1 MDRIVDRSS
10 RGSGWNES
18 HRGVTPW
25 YPCTQCA
32 GSAGR
37 WQLYRKSGCSWSRYA
52 RPCCRRMCRAGL
64 VAAAK
69 ETAEEFQRVLSAI
82 FDALN
87 LSEAQREM
95 VPQVVPRVLELLIAH
110 DPDGDGDGAA

>member
-1 MDRIVDRSS
+1 M
-10 RGSGWNES
+10 
-18 HRGVTPW
+18 
-25 YPCTQCA
+25 
-32 GSAGR
+32 
-37 WQLYRKSGCSWSRYA
+37 
-52 RPCCRRMCRAGL
+52 
-64 VAAAK
+64 AAAK

-110 DPDGDGDGAA
+110 CHPPAAWDQVEGFSAMSMGPPGRQ

>member
-1 MDRIVDRSS
+1 
-10 RGSGWNES
+10 
-18 HRGVTPW
+18 
-25 YPCTQCA
+25 
-32 GSAGR
+32 
-37 WQLYRKSGCSWSRYA
+37 
-52 RPCCRRMCRAGL
+52 MCRAGL